1 MDKRLG
7 YYLVIPALLFIV
19 AFSLLPVIQ
28 SLRLSFFDF
37 QINDESKSNIYFSD
51 HYNIRL
57 SKQDVYY
64 IDYRL
69 TKQYLPAVKDE
80 AVKSEV
86 ISFVAA
92 MNKEHKVITS
102 NLKSTDIVKIDED
115 TKAKIKQFNQTIKN
129 NINNIIENDQDIND
143 TLKEDILA
151 LANELDSTIITSN
164 YVGLDNFVKAFKDER
179 VWITTGITL
188 IFTFVSVFFELI
200 LGLVLALVMNL
211 SLKGKG
217 FVRTASLIPW
227 AIPTAVAALMW
238 AYMYNADSGIV
249 ANLLA
254 KINIIDNP
262 SVILGSGSKA
272 LIAVIT
278 ADIWK
283 TTPYMALML
292 LAGLQTIQPSLYEAS
307 AIDGASKVQ
316 QFFKV
321 TLPLLKPSILV
332 ALLFRTLDAF
342 RVFDLIYVL
351 TGGGPGGSTETI
363 SIYSYQVLKA
373 QGRLGYG
380 SVIVIFMALLVG
392 LISFVY
398 IKILGVKVAKE
409 M

>member
-19 AFSLLPVIQ
+19 AFSLLPVFQ

-143 TLKEDILA
+143 TLKDDILA

>member
-19 AFSLLPVIQ
+19 VFSLLPVFQ

>member
-19 AFSLLPVIQ
+19 AFSLLPVFQ

-380 SVIVIFMALLVG
+380 SVIVIF
-392 LISFVY
+392 
-398 IKILGVKVAKE
+398 KKCHKNNNN
-409 M
+409 

>member
-19 AFSLLPVIQ
+19 AFSLLPVFQ

>member
-19 AFSLLPVIQ
+19 VFSLLPVFQ

-143 TLKEDILA
+143 TLKDDILA